1 MRADLRAEADVVR
14 GVAEIFADQVD
25 AVDDLVGVAMSRPDT
40 FHPRVAG
47 VAHNIAAFAAIYRF
61 EFDTAQRVLESA
73 APYHELLGP
82 FVTVYARCFGGIV
95 ARYQLDIP
103 AALKQF
109 REAYDIG
116 IGMGAH
122 SYAAR
127 LAGSLL
133 GELLYETG
141 ELAEA
146 SRLLD
151 ESYELGSEGGG
162 VDYLIALYVV
172 GARIK
177 AAQGD
182 RGSAVGRLADG
193 AKAAER
199 FRLPRLAAAIDNE
212 RIRLG
217 IEIEPPVAARLRA
230 TRTIPHDDG
239 IAVITAELNEN
250 SGIRLLSASDSAEDR
265 EQACRRAAE
274 LLAGIDGERRPLA
287 ALNAQLLLVETLR
300 ATGRVDDAGVALPD
314 VAARCEKL
322 GLPRL
327 LVDAGLG

>member
-1 MRADLRAEADVVR
+1 V
-14 GVAEIFADQVD
+14 
-25 AVDDLVGVAMSRPDT
+25 
-40 FHPRVAG
+40 
-47 VAHNIAAFAAIYRF
+47 
-61 EFDTAQRVLESA
+61 
-73 APYHELLGP
+73 
-82 FVTVYARCFGGIV
+82 
-95 ARYQLDIP
+95 
-103 AALKQF
+103 
-109 REAYDIG
+109 
-116 IGMGAH
+116 H

-127 LAGSLL
+127 LAGALL

-162 VDYLIALYVV
+162 VDYLTALYVV
-172 GARIK
+172 GAKIK

-182 RGSAVGRLADG
+182 RGSAVERLADG

-199 FRLPRLAAAIDNE
+199 LRLPRLAAAIDNE

-217 IEIEPPVAARLRA
+217 IEIEPTVADRLRA
-230 TRTIPHDDG
+230 ARTVPHDDG
-239 IAVITAELNEN
+239 IAVMTAELDEN
-250 SGIRLLSASDSAEDR
+250 SGIRLLSASDSADDR
-265 EQACRRAAE
+265 EQACLRAAD
-274 LLAGIDGERRPLA
+274 LLAGIDDERRPLA
-287 ALNAQLLLVETLR
+287 ALTAQLLLVETLT
-300 ATGRVDDAGVALPD
+300 ATGRVADAGVVLPD